1 VGLDREQYRPV
12 DPGGQAG
19 REHRGEPGREL
30 LDRPLDAQAA
40 AADRGDD
47 RRIGVADEDFVTIT
61 GQTCGNSPA
70 DRPTANQE
78 VAHGAQR
85 YNTVKAMV

>member
-1 VGLDREQYRPV
+1 
-12 DPGGQAG
+12 
-19 REHRGEPGREL
+19 
-30 LDRPLDAQAA
+30 
-40 AADRGDD
+40 
-47 RRIGVADEDFVTIT
+47 VTIT
-61 GQTCGNSPA
+61 GQTCGNSAA